1 MDFGSPDRVD
11 EKYIDDWG
19 DLTLTGDIFN
29 DAIKLLQHDKIL
41 SGRWN
46 LEAVIY
52 DTDVGSVAQTT
63 PEELV
68 SHTVT
73 NNTDVPEKPHV
84 DLSKTVSESSSFT
97 FTTGITIEVGL
108 AFEAGIPF
116 VAEGKVETKASTKY
130 EFSWGHSKTFTTTIG
145 HQVPVETPAHS
156 KVRATS
162 YIKSSKLD
170 VPCKMKWRSQL
181 NNTVIAHSNLVYH
194 GVSYWDFSVEYDEEK
209 LPK

>member
-1 MDFGSPDRVD
+1 MAVGSLAQVD
-11 EKYIDDWG
+11 EKYVDDWG
-19 DLTLTGDIFN
+19 DLTLTGDILR
-29 DAIKLLQHDKIL
+29 DPIKLFKREDIL

-46 LEAVIY
+46 LEEVLY
-52 DTDVGSVAQTT
+52 DTGVGSVAQTA

-73 NNTDVPEKPHV
+73 NNTDVAEKPHV
-84 DLSKTVSESSSFT
+84 DLSKTVSETSSFT
-97 FTTGITIEVGL
+97 FTTGITIEAGL
-108 AFEAGIPF
+108 AFQAGIPF
-116 VAEGKVETKASTKY
+116 VAEGKIETKASAKY
-130 EFSWGHSKTFTTTIG
+130 EFTWGHSKTFSTTIG

-162 YIKSSKLD
+162 YVKSSKLD

-181 NNTVIAHSNLVYH
+181 DNTVIAHSNLVYH

-209 LPK
+209 LPH